1 MTEREQG
8 PGRRPG
14 PRSEEPPR
22 HPGRLIEPIGT
33 VCMPF
38 FLTAK
43 VIQLIQIKDNLA
55 ALKTQPLIGGN
66 RTGLHIHQIK
76 VIQQR
81 KLHKDS

>member
-1 MTEREQG
+1 
-8 PGRRPG
+8 
-14 PRSEEPPR
+14 
-22 HPGRLIEPIGT
+22 
-33 VCMPF
+33 MPF

-81 KLHKDS
+81 IRKDHPNHFFVDF